1 MSRPLFC
8 QLGPWAYALSTWRC
22 RAQRRAADFL
32 RRVPFALTH
41 SESRLP
47 VVVYRHSSLICRTLG
62 QVDPV
67 LQKNKAVNLALA
79 APRVDGILLRPGETF
94 SFWRLVGPC
103 TARRGYRTGLII
115 KQGRPDRDIGGGM
128 CQFTNLLH
136 WMVLH
141 TPLTV
146 TEYHHHDGVDLFP
159 DFGRKV
165 PFGTGTSILY
175 KYLDYRVRNDTP
187 DTWQLCVWLE
197 GGYLCG
203 EIRCSAAQPVKY
215 HVRAQN
221 EAFVQE
227 ADGVYRV
234 NDIVRTCVDKRTGNT
249 LDRQLLK
256 HNHARVQYD
265 VSALDLQPAGQD
277 FSAGV

>member
-8 QLGPWAYALSTWRC
+8 QLGPWAYVLSTWRC

-41 SESRLP
+41 SDSRLP

-79 APRVDGILLRPGETF
+79 APRVNGILLRPGETF

-146 TEYHHHDGVDLFP
+146 TEHHHHDGVDLFP

-175 KYLDYRVRNDTP
+175 NYLDYRVRNDTP

>member
-32 RRVPFALTH
+32 RRVPFALMH
-41 SESRLP
+41 SDSRLP
-47 VVVYRHSSLICRTLG
+47 VVVYRHSSLICRTLV

-79 APRVDGILLRPGETF
+79 APRVNGILLRPGETF

-146 TEYHHHDGVDLFP
+146 TEHHHHDGVDLFP

-175 KYLDYRVRNDTP
+175 NYLDYRVRNDTP

>member
-32 RRVPFALTH
+32 RRIPFALTH
-41 SESRLP
+41 SDSRLP
-47 VVVYRHSSLICRTLG
+47 MVVYRHSSLICRTLG

-175 KYLDYRVRNDTP
+175 NYLDYRVRNDTP

-234 NDIVRTCVDKRTGNT
+234 NDIVRTRVDKRTGNT

>member
-22 RAQRRAADFL
+22 RAQRRASDFL
-32 RRVPFALTH
+32 HRTPFADTLVA
-41 SESRLP
+41 ERLP

-62 QVDPV
+62 QVDPQ

-79 APRVDGILLRPGETF
+79 APRVNGVLLRPGETF
-94 SFWRLVGPC
+94 SFWHLVGPC
-103 TARRGYRTGLII
+103 TARRGYRTGLVI
-115 KQGRPDRDIGGGM
+115 KQGRPDRDVGGGM

-175 KYLDYRVRNDTP
+175 NYLDYRVRNDTP
-187 DTWQLCVWLE
+187 FTWQLCVWLE
-197 GGYLCG
+197 NGYLCG
-203 EIRCSAAQPVKY
+203 EIRCSAQPDVKY

-221 EAFVQE
+221 EAFVRE
-227 ADGVYRV
+227 GDGVYRV

-249 LDRQLLK
+249 LERRIIK

-265 VSALDLQPAGQD
+265 TAGLDVRDGGQD

>member
-41 SESRLP
+41 SDSRLP

-79 APRVDGILLRPGETF
+79 APRVNGILLRPGETF

-115 KQGRPDRDIGGGM
+115 KQGRPDQDIGGGM

-146 TEYHHHDGVDLFP
+146 TEHHHHDGVDLFP

-175 KYLDYRVRNDTP
+175 NYLDYRVRNDTS

-203 EIRCSAAQPVKY
+203 EIRCSAAQSVKY